1 MAALERSPGSDAS
14 ADMAAVRRKLA
25 EDPDLQQRL
34 REVREV
40 IGSDEQ
46 LEPGITADQ
55 LPEFLRERG

>member
-1 MAALERSPGSDAS
+1 
-14 ADMAAVRRKLA
+14 MAAVRRKLA